1 MSVKRDTTPRMTTF
15 TVSPYARDRRV
26 AMVSRRMEEE
36 RDGDDRVDHYEQCA
50 LVPVASPIRD
60 DSRDDSRRQ
69 GQGRE
74 LEDFEVEG
82 HDLRGQE
89 RNENE
94 DRRHEQRDLGR
105 RRRRDGD
112 AQFHL
117 VPPGHE
123 DRTPMFCGVSDDG
136 HDDDSD
142 EQLGQAEAQSRDL
155 QGTDQDLA
163 LDGDQDG
170 RCHEDAQCEPFFPT
184 RFLRDLGDRIE
195 DVPMRPQGKE
205 QAEYVGEEQDPGDA
219 QAHFFEGH
227 AGADARGEHVQGGH
241 HETDD
246 RDDEHRDLNPGRL
259 PGEVLRLVLHAPR
272 EHAQPEDQQK
282 VPDDRAGERCL
293 DDFRQTARQR
303 KDRDDEFGR
312 VPECRVQE
320 AADAGTGVF
329 AEFLRGEAEAPGQ
342 RDDGETRGV
351 ADAARSEF
359 AAAGKS
365 VLVLC
370 GTGNNGGDG
379 LVAARHLAKDA
390 RVTVLL
396 ARSPDQF
403 ATPEAAKNFER
414 LRDVQ
419 ILAGLDK
426 SEEAIAAA
434 DLLIDALLG
443 IGVEGPLREPYAAL
457 IRQMNASGKP
467 ILSVDVP
474 SGFGTDRPVRPTVT
488 VTLHDVKE
496 GMTAENSGRIRVA
509 DIGIPTKIARM
520 IGPGEFTLYPVPRAT
535 SHKGQNGRVLVI
547 AGGPYTGAP
556 ALVGYGALGVGADLI
571 HVATPAL
578 AASVVASY
586 SPMFIV
592 HPLVG
597 HRLLREDTRQ
607 IVDLAA
613 RADAIAIGPGL
624 GDAEGTLDAVKE
636 IVRTVSL
643 PLVVDA
649 DAVRATP
656 SAGS

>member
-1 MSVKRDTTPRMTTF
+1 MI
-15 TVSPYARDRRV
+15 SPAEMRVLDR
-26 AMVSRRMEEE
+26 
-36 RDGDDRVDHYEQCA
+36 
-50 LVPVASPIRD
+50 
-60 DSRDDSRRQ
+60 
-69 GQGRE
+69 
-74 LEDFEVEG
+74 
-82 HDLRGQE
+82 
-89 RNENE
+89 N
-94 DRRHEQRDLGR
+94 
-105 RRRRDGD
+105 
-112 AQFHL
+112 AQYF
-117 VPPGHE
+117 
-123 DRTPMFCGVSDDG
+123 GVSIL
-136 HDDDSD
+136 
-142 EQLGQAEAQSRDL
+142 ELMENA
-155 QGTDQDLA
+155 
-163 LDGDQDG
+163 
-170 RCHEDAQCEPFFPT
+170 
-184 RFLRDLGDRIE
+184 
-195 DVPMRPQGKE
+195 GK
-205 QAEYVGEEQDPGDA
+205 A
-219 QAHFFEGH
+219 
-227 AGADARGEHVQGGH
+227 
-241 HETDD
+241 
-246 RDDEHRDLNPGRL
+246 
-259 PGEVLRLVLHAPR
+259 
-272 EHAQPEDQQK
+272 
-282 VPDDRAGERCL
+282 
-293 DDFRQTARQR
+293 
-303 KDRDDEFGR
+303 
-312 VPECRVQE
+312 
-320 AADAGTGVF
+320 
-329 AEFLRGEAEAPGQ
+329 
-342 RDDGETRGV
+342 V

-474 SGFGTDRPVRPTVT
+474 SGFG
-488 VTLHDVKE
+488 
-496 GMTAENSGRIRVA
+496 
-509 DIGIPTKIARM
+509 
-520 IGPGEFTLYPVPRAT
+520 
-535 SHKGQNGRVLVI
+535 
-547 AGGPYTGAP
+547 
-556 ALVGYGALGVGADLI
+556 ADLI

-636 IVRTVSL
+636 IVRSVSL

-649 DAVRATP
+649 DAVRAVASDPKCLVGKRAVITP
-656 SAGS
+656 HSREFQTLTGRALPDAPEERAEIVREAAKAFGATILLKGHVDIVTDGTRVKFNYTGNPGMTVGGTGDVLCGVVTGLMSKGMSPFDAARLGAFTNGYAGDLAFKVKSYGLTSVDVAENLGRVLAEFL